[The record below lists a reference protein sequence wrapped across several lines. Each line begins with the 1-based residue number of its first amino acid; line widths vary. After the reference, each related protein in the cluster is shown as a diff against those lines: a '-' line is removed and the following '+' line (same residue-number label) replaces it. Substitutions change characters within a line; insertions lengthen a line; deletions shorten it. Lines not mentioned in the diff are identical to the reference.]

1 MRRPDLMKQKL
12 IEGLEQAEVD
22 CFLPQVTIHK
32 SFQQFIKYD
41 IFCQEFIKKD
51 NDNDNHLKFITQPL
65 LPKMIKKNSD
75 TGLIEELPLSVRFS
89 NIFQQH
95 YHHRQHNLLSSSIS
109 PSLPTTVTI
118 VIGPEGGWM
127 YEELESFV
135 QLGFHQVHMGTRIL
149 RTDIAVQSAL
159 GIVNELL
166 GYYDTLPTSIA
177 STTDGNDNNNNNRNI

>member
-65 LPKMIKKNSD
+65 LPKMIKQNVN
-75 TGLIEELPLSVRFS
+75 TGLIEELPQSVRFS

-95 YHHRQHNLLSSSIS
+95 YHQQQLLSSSSMLPIS
-109 PSLPTTVTI
+109 PSLPTTVTV
-118 VIGPEGGWM
+118 VIGPEGGWI
-127 YEELESFV
+127 YEELDAFV

-166 GYYDTLPTSIA
+166 GYYDTLSIA
-177 STTDGNDNNNNNRNI
+177 NTT